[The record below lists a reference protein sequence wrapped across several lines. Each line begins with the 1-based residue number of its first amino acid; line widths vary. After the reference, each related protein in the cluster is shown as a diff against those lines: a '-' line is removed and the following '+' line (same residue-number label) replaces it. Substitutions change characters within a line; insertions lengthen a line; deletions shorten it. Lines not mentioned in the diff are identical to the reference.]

1 MTIIHGF
8 ELIREEY
15 VEEVNSDTKLYRHV
29 KSGAELLS
37 LSNTDENKVFG
48 ITFKTPPQTS
58 NGIAHIMEHSVLCGS
73 EKYPLKEP
81 FVELIKGSL
90 KTFLNAFT

>member
-8 ELIREEY
+8 ELVREEY
-15 VEEVNSDTKLYRHV
+15 VEEVNSDAKLFRHV
-29 KSGAELLS
+29 QSGAELLS

-48 ITFKTPPQTS
+48 ITFKTPPKTS

-73 EKYPLKEP
+73 KKYPLKEP
-81 FVELIKGSL
+81 FEIGRAHV
-90 KTFLNAFT
+90 